1 MYIVLKIFITALTVI
16 AIGEIA
22 KRSSLLA
29 GIIASVPLT
38 SLLAFLWIY
47 YETHDIS
54 LIKDLSKNILI
65 MIPPSLTFF
74 AAILIL
80 PTMKVSF
87 VLSVIISVLIT
98 TIVYWIYFYILNAL
112 GINLTL

>member
-47 YETHDIS
+47 YETQDFS
-54 LIKDLSKNILI
+54 LIKVLSKMYNKKNANKRTLK
-65 MIPPSLTFF
+65 
-74 AAILIL
+74 
-80 PTMKVSF
+80 KV
-87 VLSVIISVLIT
+87 L
-98 TIVYWIYFYILNAL
+98 
-112 GINLTL
+112 

>member
-1 MYIVLKIFITALTVI
+1 MYIVLKIFITAITVI

-47 YETHDIS
+47 YETQDIS

-87 VLSVIISVLIT
+87 VFSVIISVLIT

-112 GINLTL
+112 GINLT

>member
-54 LIKDLSKNILI
+54 LIKDLSKNII
-65 MIPPSLTFF
+65 MSCVKNFYLKLVKEIKEF
-74 AAILIL
+74 
-80 PTMKVSF
+80 
-87 VLSVIISVLIT
+87 LSSM
-98 TIVYWIYFYILNAL
+98 AK
-112 GINLTL
+112 

>member
-38 SLLAFLWIY
+38 LCYFMDLL
-47 YETHDIS
+47 
-54 LIKDLSKNILI
+54 
-65 MIPPSLTFF
+65 
-74 AAILIL
+74 
-80 PTMKVSF
+80 
-87 VLSVIISVLIT
+87 
-98 TIVYWIYFYILNAL
+98 
-112 GINLTL
+112 